1 MHNSRQAGISF
12 AKRVFMPRALG
23 CLLSFVYIAVVIQGT
38 SPPEWVWGAMLI
50 NGFVWPWVAQSLA
63 LRSQHPYRAEMRNL
77 MLDSLFAGAWV
88 AVMRFNLLP
97 TALLLS
103 MIAMNNV
110 AAAGFGFLLRGL
122 VAKTLGALAMCGLI
136 GLEVRWRTS
145 LEVMIASLP
154 MLVIYPLTVGWT
166 SHALAVKLF
175 QRRKA
180 FDIINSYG
188 DNSRLL
194 AYNPW
199 MSELAAD
206 HQRCRRSNGHS
217 TVAIISINGLADL
230 HRRHGHWVAQA
241 ISGRLGHIVL
251 AETRGADVVGSN
263 GADEFFILFPGLR
276 ERAAA
281 QCLNRIREQFSR
293 FGHADAELPLL
304 STSAGLAEYSYLQ
317 TGEWEWFDSAR
328 QAMEAARQ
336 LPLAAPLAAG

>member
-1 MHNSRQAGISF
+1 MLNSRQAGLSF
-12 AKRVFMPRALG
+12 AKRIVAPRALG
-23 CLLSFVYIAVVIQGT
+23 CALSFIYIAAIIQGT
-38 SPPEWVWGAMLI
+38 GTPAWVWGAMVA
-50 NGFVWPWVAQSLA
+50 NGFFWPWVAQALA
-63 LRSQHPYRAEMRNL
+63 HRSPHPYRAEMRNL
-77 MLDSLFAGAWV
+77 LMDSLFAGAWV

-103 MIAMNNV
+103 MVAMNNV

-122 VAKTLGALAMCGLI
+122 AAKALGALAMCGLI
-136 GLEVRWRTS
+136 GAQVQWRTS

-217 TVAIISINGLADL
+217 TLAVIGIDGLASL
-230 HRRHGHWVAQA
+230 HRRHGHWVAEA
-241 ISGRLGHIVL
+241 ISKRLGHIVL
-251 AETRGADVVGSN
+251 AETRNADVVGTN
-263 GADEFFILFPGLR
+263 GSDQFFILFPGLR

-281 QCLNRIREQFSR
+281 QCLHRIREQFCR
-293 FGHADAELPLL
+293 FGQADAELPLL
-304 STSAGLAEYSYLQ
+304 SASAGMAEYSYLQ
-317 TGEWEWFDSAR
+317 AGEWDWF
-328 QAMEAARQ
+328 EAARRALDEAR
-336 LPLAAPLAAG
+336 LPLPSPQMVAG